1 MRNIR
6 EAIRW
11 SEVMLIRE
19 MCDSC
24 SGPLRDVFSMGSM
37 PLANSLLKAD
47 DLASPGEAYPLVVA
61 ECTECSLVQLR
72 YVVEPEVMYSDY
84 RFFTGA
90 STPNTALFRSLAQS
104 IKQRVGSGLAIEIGS
119 NDGTLLEAMEVEG
132 FDVAGVDPAK
142 THCEIA
148 RKRLTRGTTINAY
161 WSESVAAAF
170 AGRAD
175 VVVACNVLG
184 HSDNL
189 NDFMSGVSRALKPNG
204 IFVVEVQYLQSLLE
218 EAGFEMMYHE
228 HVSYFDEWSLG
239 ALLARH
245 GFAIEDWEVIDAQCG
260 TLRMWASKTTISMPI
275 EFRKHDWQKF
285 RSDLESRR
293 EYVMSRIDDA
303 ISNRRPVCFYGAPA
317 KATQLANFW
326 KLGTD
331 TVELAT
337 DTTPAKQGLWIPG
350 ALIPIVPRDQLTPAY
365 TAIVMAWNFY
375 RQIIAR
381 ESEFVA
387 AGGELICPTL
397 KGEPCITPTR

>member
-1 MRNIR
+1 
-6 EAIRW
+6 
-11 SEVMLIRE
+11 MLIRE

-24 SGPLRDVFSMGSM
+24 RGPLRDVFSMGSM
-37 PLANSLLKAD
+37 PLANSLLKAN

-61 ECTECSLVQLR
+61 ECTACSLVQLR

-90 STPNTALFRSLAQS
+90 SAPNTALFRSLAKS
-104 IKQRVGSGLAIEIGS
+104 IKRRVRGGLAIEIGS
-119 NDGTLLEAMEVEG
+119 NDGTLLESLEAEG
-132 FDVAGVDPAK
+132 FDVVGVDPAK
-142 THCEIA
+142 AHCEIA
-148 RKRLTRGTTINAY
+148 RKRLVRGTAINAY
-161 WSESVAAAF
+161 WSESVAAELT
-170 AGRAD
+170 GRAD

-189 NDFMSGVSRALKPNG
+189 NDFISGVSRALKPNG
-204 IFVVEVQYLQSLLE
+204 VFVVEVQYLRSLLE

-245 GFAIEDWEVIDAQCG
+245 GFAVEGCEVIDAQCG
-260 TLRMWASKTTISMPI
+260 TLRMWASKTAASVLI
-275 EFRKHDWQKF
+275 EPCKHDWQKF

-293 EYVMSRIDDA
+293 ESVMSRIEDA
-303 ISNRRPVCFYGAPA
+303 ISNRRSVCFYGAPA
-317 KATQLANFW
+317 KATQLANYW

-331 TVELAT
+331 TIEFAT

-350 ALIPIVPRDQLTPAY
+350 ALIPIVPRHNLTPDY
-365 TAIVMAWNFY
+365 TAIVAAWNFY
-375 RQIIAR
+375 RQIVDR
-381 ESEFVA
+381 EAEFLA

-397 KGEPCITPTR
+397 KGEPCITPRP